1 MVNFIKISDI
11 DDSGRIRSVDR
22 DHSELI
28 AISMKEIGPKQPITV
43 RPTPGA
49 SKPYRLVIG
58 AHRLD
63 AFGLN
68 GWNELEQGKHFV
80 IEEMTED
87 QAKLAEIDEN
97 LARHELNALD
107 RALFLLER
115 KRVYETLHPE
125 TKHGGERKSQTLR
138 LDGKPQTLRL
148 YRERFSRNAAKKLGL
163 SERAVQL
170 SVDLA
175 SKLDPQ
181 AIKALRG
188 TKLERN
194 QRELLAIAELEPEQQ
209 RAVAGLIGAGSA
221 KTSAQAKV
229 TAGFAAAVVHDPQA
243 RLYSIL
249 LDAWTKADK
258 VTRANFLDA
267 ADLAYAQPKG
277 VRK

>member
-11 DDSGRIRSVDR
+11 DDSGRIRPVDR

-28 AISMKEIGPKQPITV
+28 AISMKEIGPKQPITI

-63 AFGLN
+63 AFRLN
-68 GWNELEQGKHFV
+68 GWNDLEQGKHFV

-115 KRVYETLHPE
+115 KRIYQSIHPE
-125 TKHGGERKSQTLR
+125 TARGGDRKSAKKSNRKHCDLIFA
-138 LDGKPQTLRL
+138 
-148 YRERFSRNAAKKLGL
+148 ERFSRNAAKKVGL
-163 SERAVQL
+163 SERAI
-170 SVDLA
+170 DLA
-175 SKLDPQ
+175 IGFAEKLDPQ

-209 RAVAGLIGAGSA
+209 RAVAGLIGAGAA
-221 KTSAQAKV
+221 KTSTQAKV

-258 VTRANFLDA
+258 VTRANFLEA
-267 ADLAYAQPKG
+267 ADLAYAPAKG
-277 VRK
+277 ARK